1 MMSVLIA
8 IRLRTSQTL
17 LFLSRMMPRRRCSG
31 PTDLLAS
38 RVASSRLYASISD
51 TFGENWLV
59 ILVCILSFLLLLC
72 KIISFLCD
80 IMQSLCQKILN
91 QHIVAV
97 IDGIDDHRTKAGPG
111 EDTLSQDSAGEAAC
125 QLQANHGD
133 DGRQRVF
140 QCVLIPHFLFLI
152 ILYLLMN
159 WKIAFTK

>member
-1 MMSVLIA
+1 MSSLTLSSSSAFMMSVLIA

-91 QHIVAV
+91 QQHSCAN
-97 IDGIDDHRTKAGPG
+97 GH
-111 EDTLSQDSAGEAAC
+111 LSH
-125 QLQANHGD
+125 L
-133 DGRQRVF
+133 
-140 QCVLIPHFLFLI
+140 VLSVVGAKSMSVLNISPTNCWSIWL
-152 ILYLLMN
+152 N
-159 WKIAFTK
+159 SSS